1 MKVNSRA
8 VLCLLSIFLVAPTKA
23 PTPVASARKSAPARY
38 GIPRLAPGQVWV
50 TSVPV
55 GLEVRVGEDPRS
67 KAVGRTPLVLK
78 AGQAGSFVT
87 VTIQKTE
94 AGGKLPTQ
102 LDLADFTAEKT
113 GSTAIRDE
121 ITGKVEDVDRSIT
134 YKVRPDKPTVIALFQ
149 TKRLANADLAR
160 LYPPGSNFPFSDEII
175 RASLKGRGVS
185 PELIRAAI
193 PLLHRGGKIA
203 VSSKDGWLVL
213 EATPSGMVEVIDESS
228 ARFQ

>member
-1 MKVNSRA
+1 MKSLA
-8 VLCLLSIFLVAPTKA
+8 SFLLLVLLNGPTSTGPVKA
-23 PTPVASARKSAPARY
+23 TSARY

-78 AGQAGSFVT
+78 AGQAGPFVT

-113 GSTAIRDE
+113 GSTAVRDE

-203 VSSKDGWLVL
+203 VPSKDGWLVL

>member
-1 MKVNSRA
+1 MKSLA
-8 VLCLLSIFLVAPTKA
+8 SFLLLVLLNGPTSTGPVKA
-23 PTPVASARKSAPARY
+23 TSARY

-78 AGQAGSFVT
+78 PGQAGSFVT

-94 AGGKLPTQ
+94 VGGKLPTQ

-113 GSTAIRDE
+113 GSTAFRDE

-134 YKVRPDKPTVIALFQ
+134 YKVRLPDKPTVIALFQ

-203 VSSKDGWLVL
+203 VPSKDGWLVL